1 MAHWSVKL
9 PTQEKLYFTGLLL
22 LKGAISPQLQSSK
35 FVFNTIF
42 PELFAL
48 RIRSIY

>member
-9 PTQEKLYFTGLLL
+9 PTQEKLYFTGV